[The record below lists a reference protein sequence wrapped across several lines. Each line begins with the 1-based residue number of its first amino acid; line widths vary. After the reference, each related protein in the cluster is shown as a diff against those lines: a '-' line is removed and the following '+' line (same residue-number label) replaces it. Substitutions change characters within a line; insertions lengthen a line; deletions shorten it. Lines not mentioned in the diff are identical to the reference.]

1 MSVGPLTPARSILA
15 AASASTNALSL
26 TKASRTLEN
35 MREGYNSDD
44 SDHRTSARRR
54 VLCQRLLRVGLGWA
68 EFNRAKI
75 HSDER
80 WGVPG
85 VFYLASRGR
94 EMAGSDGLSLA
105 YRLPQLSDTEARGWR
120 CHSQRWIL
128 TEVMADKL
136 L

>member
-1 MSVGPLTPARSILA
+1 VKGTILMIVIIV
-15 AASASTNALSL
+15 LL
-26 TKASRTLEN
+26 LGG
-35 MREGYNSDD
+35 GYY
-44 SDHRTSARRR
+44 AKG
-54 VLCQRLLRVGLGWA
+54 CYGWGWA
-68 EFNRAKI
+68 EFNRAKT